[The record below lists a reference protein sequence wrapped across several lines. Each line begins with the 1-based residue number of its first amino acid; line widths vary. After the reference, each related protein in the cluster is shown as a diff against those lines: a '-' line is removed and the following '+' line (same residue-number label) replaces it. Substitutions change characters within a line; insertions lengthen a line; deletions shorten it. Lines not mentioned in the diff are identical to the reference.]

1 MWVLCSLQILKK
13 QHLKKIFF
21 ISLYTLIACFH
32 FFFHFFFF
40 LPKMSLCIRYYAII
54 VSTEAILSD
63 LIVIFSNISDLCVGV
78 FSIIFCPCVCIE
90 KIVINNVPLKSITN
104 LSTVSVID
112 KIP

>member
-1 MWVLCSLQILKK
+1 MGTLFTSNIKKTTFKKNIFYIFVHFDSL
-13 QHLKKIFF
+13 F
-21 ISLYTLIACFH
+21 S
-32 FFFHFFFF
+32 FFFF

>member
-13 QHLKKIFF
+13 QHFKKIFF

-32 FFFHFFFF
+32 FFF